1 MESNVA
7 ALIAAVT
14 VIVGLSV
21 TYAKTFGSYQER
33 LTEIVVETFAVPTRY
48 KPATNLGVGLV
59 LTSIVTVV
67 AAYSISTALV
77 IPAGVIA
84 GLFASVEAQ
93 RVHDEGKSP
102 PPPQ

>member
-7 ALIAAVT
+7 ALIAAIT

-33 LTEIVVETFAVPTRY
+33 LTEIVIQTFAIRTRY
-48 KPATNLGVGLV
+48 KPVANLGVGLL
-59 LTSIVTVV
+59 LTTVVTVV
-67 AAYSISTALV
+67 AAYSISAWLV

-93 RVHDEGKSP
+93 RVHDEAKP
-102 PPPQ
+102 PPA